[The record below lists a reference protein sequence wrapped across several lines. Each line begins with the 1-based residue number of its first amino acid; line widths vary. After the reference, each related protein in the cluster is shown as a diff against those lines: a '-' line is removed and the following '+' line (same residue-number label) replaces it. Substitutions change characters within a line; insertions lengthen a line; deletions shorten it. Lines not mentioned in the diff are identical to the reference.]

1 MKAGEKHSGGMPE
14 GSWGVERSDTP
25 GSGVVRSRTPAGC
38 QIRCSVPRIW
48 HPAGMQEWRRS
59 TVDPSRPV
67 PRSKTEPVKIKKRCR
82 NSPEMFTLFASV
94 NQPPVSTGSVWWSF
108 RREFQYAFR
117 PLPRSLWCGFLWE
130 RLKASGPQKIA
141 TKSPQFYCLET
152 AIMVISNHSTLAN
165 KFAVASTDCN
175 MLFARPGKP

>member
-25 GSGVVRSRTPAGC
+25 GSGMVRSRTPAGC
-38 QIRCSVPRIW
+38 QNRCSVRRIW
-48 HPAGMQEWRRS
+48 HPAGMQEWLRN
-59 TVDPSRPV
+59 TVDPSCPV
-67 PRSKTEPVKIKKRCR
+67 PRSKTAPVKIKKRCR
-82 NSPEMFTLFASV
+82 NGPETFTLFASV

-117 PLPRSLWCGFLWE
+117 PPFSLSLVRISVGE
-130 RLKASGPQKIA
+130 VEGVGAAKIA
-141 TKSPQFYCLET
+141 TKTPQSYCLEA
-152 AIMVISNHSTLAN
+152 AIMIKSDHSILAN
-165 KFAVASTDCN
+165 KCAVVSTDCN